1 MHKIYLLSPV
11 GNVFI
16 LHELAIRELRCESS
30 PFSLEKAYTE
40 GTRAVRSEG
49 QGHWDIFVVDPHLI
63 RLSGALLV

>member
-1 MHKIYLLSPV
+1 MHNLFASPCEA
-11 GNVFI
+11 NVFI

-30 PFSLEKAYTE
+30 VFSLEKAYTE
-40 GTRAVRSEG
+40 GTGAVRSEG